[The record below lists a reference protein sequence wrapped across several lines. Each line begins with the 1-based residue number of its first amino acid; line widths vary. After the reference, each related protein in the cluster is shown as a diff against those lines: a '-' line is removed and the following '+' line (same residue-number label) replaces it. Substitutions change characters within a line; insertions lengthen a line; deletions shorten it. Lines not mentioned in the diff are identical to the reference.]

1 MNGTEGQEKRALQE
15 LRKELLEGGYIAHE
29 TASGITRQII
39 GQGLGSLTD
48 NQRDVYRWYIELLF
62 ENDEVLC
69 RRCQS
74 PITDLPMNERY
85 MLIRTGYCPLCDYR
99 MGKND

>member
-39 GQGLGSLTD
+39 GQGLGA
-48 NQRDVYRWYIELLF
+48 
-62 ENDEVLC
+62 
-69 RRCQS
+69 
-74 PITDLPMNERY
+74 
-85 MLIRTGYCPLCDYR
+85 
-99 MGKND
+99 